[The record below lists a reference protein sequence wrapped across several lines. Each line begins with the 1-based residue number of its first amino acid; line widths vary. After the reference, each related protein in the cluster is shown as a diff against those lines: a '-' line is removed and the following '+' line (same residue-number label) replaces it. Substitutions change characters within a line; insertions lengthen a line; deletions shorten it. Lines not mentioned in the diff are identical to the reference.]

1 MISCLN
7 EEQEVLLLKGLEE
20 FNAGHYFECH
30 ETLETLWKG
39 LSGDE
44 KTLVQGIIQVSVAY
58 YHWHRGNLK
67 GALRLFDR
75 AIPRIEPY
83 LPTSLGFDLVA
94 FLAAVQAERS
104 RLLRCDAIVPP
115 DLPAPNAPFI
125 CRLPSG

>member
-58 YHWHRGNLK
+58 YHLNRGNTK

-75 AIPRIEPY
+75 ALPRIEPY
-83 LPTSLGFDLVA
+83 LPTWLDLD
-94 FLAAVQAERS
+94 LAAFFQAIRVERE
-104 RLLRCDAIVPP
+104 RLASQGP
-115 DLPAPNAPFI
+115 DLPFIASPPLLLRLKAP
-125 CRLPSG
+125 

>member
-20 FNAGHYFECH
+20 FNGGHYFACH

-58 YHWHRGNLK
+58 YHLNRGNTK

-75 AIPRIEPY
+75 ALPRIEPY
-83 LPTSLGFDLVA
+83 LPTWLDLD
-94 FLAAVQAERS
+94 LAAFFQAIRVERE
-104 RLLRCDAIVPP
+104 RLAAQGP
-115 DLPAPNAPFI
+115 DLPFIASPPLLLRLKAP
-125 CRLPSG
+125 

>member
-1 MISCLN
+1 LISCLN

-44 KTLVQGIIQVSVAY
+44 KTLVQGVIQVSVAY
-58 YHWHRGNLK
+58 YHLNRGNTK

-75 AIPRIEPY
+75 ALPRIEPY
-83 LPTSLGFDLVA
+83 LPTWLELD
-94 FLAAVQAERS
+94 LAAFFQAIMAERE
-104 RLLRCDAIVPP
+104 RLAAQGP
-115 DLPAPNAPFI
+115 DLPFIASPPLLLRLKAP
-125 CRLPSG
+125 

>member
-44 KTLVQGIIQVSVAY
+44 KTLVQGVIQVSVAY
-58 YHWHRGNLK
+58 YHLNRGNTK

-75 AIPRIEPY
+75 ALPRIEPY
-83 LPTSLGFDLVA
+83 LPTWLELD
-94 FLAAVQAERS
+94 LAAFFQAIMAERE
-104 RLLRCDAIVPP
+104 RLAAQGP
-115 DLPAPNAPFI
+115 DLPFIASPPLLLRLKAP
-125 CRLPSG
+125 

>member
-1 MISCLN
+1 MN
-7 EEQEVLLLKGLEE
+7 EAQEKLLLKGLEE
-20 FNAGHYFECH
+20 FNAGQYFDCH

-58 YHWHRGNLK
+58 YHWHRGNQK

-83 LPTSLGFDLVA
+83 LPTLLGFDLVDL
-94 FLAAVQAERS
+94 LAALQAERS
-104 RLLRCDAIVPP
+104 RLLGWNASASAA
-115 DLPAPNAPFI
+115 LPAPKAPII
-125 CRLPSG
+125 CRLPEV